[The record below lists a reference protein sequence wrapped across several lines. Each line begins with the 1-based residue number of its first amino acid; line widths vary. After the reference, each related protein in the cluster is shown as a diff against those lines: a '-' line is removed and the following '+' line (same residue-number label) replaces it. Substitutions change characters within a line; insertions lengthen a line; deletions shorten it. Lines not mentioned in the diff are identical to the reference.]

1 MGVVLWRQS
10 VLIPWHFRD
19 AGAPITQDVAGV
31 AMGLVTDGDEEI
43 ILTDILGVED
53 HYGEMDM
60 KVKGTREGI
69 AACQLYTK
77 HPKGLSEQT
86 LKEALSQARKA
97 HEHILDHMQGQ
108 RAQCMPYH
116 APRVAEVQVERNGVR
131 TLLRDRGAILRDIEE
146 RTVSKLWYDRRK
158 QVVSVEAPNEEA
170 EQLACKPVSEAVGVL
185 KLGVKVDPNV
195 EKARQSFAVV

>member
-1 MGVVLWRQS
+1 MAL
-10 VLIPWHFRD
+10 RD

-77 HPKGLSEQT
+77 HPEGLSEQT
-86 LKEALSQARKA
+86 LKEASSQARKA

-108 RAQCMPYH
+108 QAQCMPYH

-146 RTVSKLWYDRRK
+146 RTVSKLWYDPRK

-170 EQLACKPVSEAVGVL
+170 EQRACKPVSEAVGDL
-185 KLGVKVDPNV
+185 ELGVKVDPNV
-195 EKARQSFAVV
+195 EEARQSFAVV